1 MIAPTSFFADYG
13 GHIRIL
19 EEARALQKL
28 GHQLTVA
35 TYHNGDD
42 LPGLDIRRSWDVP
55 WIKRALVGSSRHKL
69 YLDIAL
75 SYRALA
81 TALRGFAHSM
91 KPPPRRDLFAVLLA
105 AGFAKESFS

>member
-28 GHQLTVA
+28 GHRLTIT

-42 LPGLDIRRSWDVP
+42 LPGLDIYRSLLVLFRRELSKWEDKGLMGLSP
-55 WIKRALVGSSRHKL
+55 DIRGSGC
-69 YLDIAL
+69 
-75 SYRALA
+75 
-81 TALRGFAHSM
+81 T
-91 KPPPRRDLFAVLLA
+91 
-105 AGFAKESFS
+105 